1 MENTRE
7 IVKVEADL
15 VEAENENEIQGELQG
30 ELLKAENENE
40 INDTDALIGAWLHSR
55 AEKTRI
61 TYKNAV
67 EDFFEYGGSLN
78 SGLVDLQRWQESLDR
93 RYKTS
98 NANKKLSAIRSLF
111 NFAHSL
117 GFITSNPASHL
128 KNLKPSKNLHKQS
141 KEVVERIL
149 TPEEVR
155 ELYDAANGL
164 RDKLMIKTAYLLG
177 LRIDELLRL
186 NWDNFYKVGGESKV
200 KVVGKNS
207 KVRHLTVPAEL
218 VSELKELT
226 SEGLIFRSYQGK
238 KISSQS
244 AHKSLKNIVKRT
256 TVSPN
261 CSWHWLRH
269 SMVSHSLAN
278 GASLESVRKKAGHS
292 SIAVTQVYWHET
304 DDANQYLSL

>member
-1 MENTRE
+1 MENTSK
-7 IVKVEADL
+7 IVK
-15 VEAENENEIQGELQG
+15 AENENEILEADLV
-30 ELLKAENENE
+30 ESENE

-55 AEKTRI
+55 SALTQT

-67 EDFFEYGGSLN
+67 SDFFAFGGTLEA
-78 SGLVDLQRWQESLDR
+78 GLVTLQRWQETLSE

-111 NFAHSL
+111 KFAHSL
-117 GFITSNPASHL
+117 GFISSNPAIHLQNL
-128 KNLKPSKNLHKQS
+128 KNSKDIQKQS
-141 KEVVERIL
+141 KSVVERIL
-149 TPEEVR
+149 TPEEVK
-155 ELYDAANGL
+155 ELYDGANGF
-164 RDKLMIKTAYLLG
+164 RDKLMIKSAYLLG

-186 NWDNFYKVGGESKV
+186 NWENFYQFNGESKV

-207 KVRHLTVPAEL
+207 KVRHLVVPSEL
-218 VSELKELT
+218 VQELKELT
-226 SEGLIFRSYQGK
+226 SEGLIFRSYQGG

-244 AHKSLKNIVKRT
+244 AHKSLKNIIKKT
-256 TVSPN
+256 NVSPN

-269 SMVSHSLAN
+269 SMVSHSLQN

-292 SIAVTQVYWHET
+292 SISVTQTYWHET